1 MDKKTYK
8 EVYVEAL
15 DVTQVIYNLYK
26 ELAMYKI
33 KGTIALEENM
43 DKVNNLVDLLS
54 DFLDKEDEFY
64 SKVDRELN
72 LTELGELMDY
82 VESFGEV
89 RPVSI
94 DFEKLP
100 YANSWLIPRRI
111 INKVNNLFRHNKDN
125 AKVVVPNEYGGFTL
139 LSDMNEEEKIV
150 FKENGIDVER
160 FSEEYIQTIMLE
172 DAFVED
178 HERFFLAEL
187 EKWLRSKTPVN
198 FEQGKFYQ
206 EIAMAQMMLMFTD
219 FVDERLMLSRRFE
232 FSDTAL
238 CTAPIV
244 GDNFK
249 YIASRKDII
258 KSSSTIHELKY
269 LLEDFITVAEMD
281 VSDSRSPVVKLN
293 RMYFEAGL
301 KTLNEKE
308 FNDVLAT
315 YKNLLKEITSS
326 HMMYYSE
333 DSIRVVR
340 NILNKVSKEKF
351 KFNIIKDN
359 ENQRKEAVSKGGKKF
374 GSKVMSKY
382 KSYKV

>member
-160 FSEEYIQTIMLE
+160 FSEE
-172 DAFVED
+172 
-178 HERFFLAEL
+178 
-187 EKWLRSKTPVN
+187 
-198 FEQGKFYQ
+198 
-206 EIAMAQMMLMFTD
+206 
-219 FVDERLMLSRRFE
+219 
-232 FSDTAL
+232 
-238 CTAPIV
+238 
-244 GDNFK
+244 
-249 YIASRKDII
+249 
-258 KSSSTIHELKY
+258 
-269 LLEDFITVAEMD
+269 
-281 VSDSRSPVVKLN
+281 
-293 RMYFEAGL
+293 
-301 KTLNEKE
+301 
-308 FNDVLAT
+308 
-315 YKNLLKEITSS
+315 
-326 HMMYYSE
+326 
-333 DSIRVVR
+333 
-340 NILNKVSKEKF
+340 
-351 KFNIIKDN
+351 
-359 ENQRKEAVSKGGKKF
+359 
-374 GSKVMSKY
+374 
-382 KSYKV
+382 